1 MSVSEVIIDYKQ
13 TKTDTVVIVS
23 FCLTN
28 FEFLEISWWSW
39 WGLLTTEGDIM
50 IVLNTVW
57 VQTSLFASVYWSQ
70 WQSIPF
76 DKKDSL
82 SLKQTAERSWM
93 NLLNLTH
100 KFMQI
105 ISQISVSGKAN
116 SVRIQIF

>member
-13 TKTDTVVIVS
+13 TKIDTVVIVS

-28 FEFLEISWWSW
+28 FEFLKISWWSW
-39 WGLLTTEGDIM
+39 WGLLTTEEDIM

-116 SVRIQIF
+116 SVRI